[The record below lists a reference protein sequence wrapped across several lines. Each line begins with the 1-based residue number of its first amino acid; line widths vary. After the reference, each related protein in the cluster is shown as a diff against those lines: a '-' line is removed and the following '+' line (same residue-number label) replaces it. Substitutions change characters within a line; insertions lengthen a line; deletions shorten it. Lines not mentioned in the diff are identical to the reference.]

1 MLILASHLSYM
12 QDSFATKLLQL
23 FFFLIAVLFSSCVF
37 FLFFPLILEQPAI
50 LCSLPTFFIQWFVPF
65 ALISK

>member
-23 FFFLIAVLFSSCVF
+23 FFFFNSRSVFVLC
-37 FLFFPLILEQPAI
+37 FLSFFFPHSGTTSHSVFSTYFLHTVV
-50 LCSLPTFFIQWFVPF
+50 CSFCPYF
-65 ALISK
+65 